1 MTAKQFLEAKVA
13 CYTGTQRGIMG
24 QSTGGKPHK
33 NRETGE
39 SGRSGNG
46 PGVHRVSWRALSG
59 YLGATLIVAGVAVLV
74 RLLHLLLPGANL
86 SIVFL
91 IAVLVSAL
99 RWGVWESIYA
109 AVLSVLMYDFL
120 FVNPV
125 HTFIIAGSQ
134 DVLALLAFLVV
145 AVLTGNLTLRIR
157 QQAQDMAQA
166 RVLAETER
174 LRTALLSSVSHD
186 LRTPL
191 ASIIGS
197 ATSLLSYGAD
207 FDQAAQTEL
216 LQTIREEAERLDRYV
231 GNLLSMTR
239 LESGALE
246 LRRDWADAGDLVAS
260 ALAELAP
267 RLTGHEVV
275 VEAEP
280 DVSLVMV
287 DFVLMEQVL
296 VNLLDNAAKYAPPS
310 TIIRVSIGSAE
321 GMVRIA
327 VADEGGGV
335 PEDDLE
341 RVFDKFYRV
350 GRGDS
355 QAESTGLGLSICRGI
370 VEAHGGRVY
379 ARLKDDGSG
388 TVFTV
393 ELPVEDPRQG
403 AAGEHDGEAGN
414 EAFNE

>member
-1 MTAKQFLEAKVA
+1 MGPATDEKLHGVEGVGEAPPTEA
-13 CYTGTQRGIMG
+13 GA
-24 QSTGGKPHK
+24 
-33 NRETGE
+33 
-39 SGRSGNG
+39 G
-46 PGVHRVSWRALSG
+46 PRRVSWKVLSG
-59 YLGATLIVAGVAVLV
+59 YLGATLIVIGVAALV
-74 RLLHLLLPGANL
+74 RLLHIFLPGTNL

-91 IAVLVSAL
+91 IAVLASAL
-99 RWGVWESIYA
+99 RWGVGEAIYA
-109 AVLSVLMYDFL
+109 AVLSILAYDFL

-125 HTFIIAGSQ
+125 QTFIIASPQ
-134 DVLALLAFLVV
+134 DVLMLLAFLVI
-145 AVLTGNLTLRIR
+145 AVLISNLTLRIR
-157 QQAQDMAQA
+157 RQAQDMAQA

-197 ATSLLSYGAD
+197 ATSLLSYGAQY
-207 FDQAAQTEL
+207 DQATQTEL

-267 RLTGHEVV
+267 RLREHTVV
-275 VEAEP
+275 VKAEP
-280 DVSLVMV
+280 DVPLVTV

-296 VNLLDNAAKYAPPS
+296 VNLLDNAAKYAPPG
-310 TIIRVSIGSAE
+310 TTIRVDIDGAE
-321 GMVRIA
+321 GVVRIA
-327 VADEGGGV
+327 VADEGGGL
-335 PEDDLE
+335 PPGELE

-379 ARLKDDGSG
+379 ARTKDDGTG

-393 ELPVEDPRQG
+393 ELPVEDPGQDDEG
-403 AAGEHDGEAGN
+403 SGDGDTREEVLN
-414 EAFNE
+414 E

>member
-1 MTAKQFLEAKVA
+1 MGQATDRKLFASEEASEA
-13 CYTGTQRGIMG
+13 GRTGT
-24 QSTGGKPHK
+24 
-33 NRETGE
+33 NV
-39 SGRSGNG
+39 G
-46 PGVHRVSWRALSG
+46 PRWLSWKALSG
-59 YLGATLIVAGVAVLV
+59 YLGATLIVAGVAALV
-74 RLLHLLLPGANL
+74 RLLHVFMPGTNL

-91 IAVLVSAL
+91 FAVLVSAL
-99 RWGVWESIYA
+99 RWGLGESVYA
-109 AVLSVLMYDFL
+109 AILSILVYDFL

-125 HTFIIAGSQ
+125 HTFIIASSQ
-134 DVLALLAFLVV
+134 DVLMLLAFLVV
-145 AVLTGNLTLRIR
+145 AVLTGNLMLRIR
-157 QQAQDMAQA
+157 RQAQDMVQA

-197 ATSLLSYGAD
+197 ATSLLSYGAEYD
-207 FDQAAQTEL
+207 ESAQTEL

-246 LRRDWADAGDLVAS
+246 LRSDWADASDLVAS
-260 ALAELAP
+260 ALAQLAP
-267 RLTGHEVV
+267 RLSRHEVV
-275 VEAEP
+275 VESEP
-280 DVSLVMV
+280 GVPLVKV

-310 TIIRVSIGSAE
+310 TTIAVSIVSAE
-321 GMVRIA
+321 GVVQIA
-327 VADEGGGV
+327 VADEGNGM
-335 PEDDLE
+335 PAEDLE
-341 RVFDKFYRV
+341 RVFDKFYRT

-379 ARLKDDGSG
+379 AQLRPDGSG

-393 ELPVEDPRQG
+393 ELP
-403 AAGEHDGEAGN
+403 AAEEREGDTGDEVFDG
-414 EAFNE
+414 

>member
-1 MTAKQFLEAKVA
+1 
-13 CYTGTQRGIMG
+13 MG
-24 QSTGGKPHK
+24 QATGAKLHR
-33 NRETGE
+33 NRETGDPEPVGTGLE
-39 SGRSGNG
+39 SR
-46 PGVHRVSWRALSG
+46 RLSWKALSG

-74 RLLHLLLPGANL
+74 RLLHMFMPGTNL

-99 RWGVWESIYA
+99 RWGVGESIYA
-109 AVLSVLMYDFL
+109 AVLSILAYDFL

-125 HTFIIAGSQ
+125 HTFIIASSQ
-134 DVLALLAFLVV
+134 DVLMLLAFLVV
-145 AVLTGNLTLRIR
+145 AVLTGNLTLRTR
-157 QQAQDMAQA
+157 RHAQDMAQA

-197 ATSLLSYGAD
+197 ATSLLSYGGEYD
-207 FDQAAQTEL
+207 DVAQTEL
-216 LQTIREEAERLDRYV
+216 LQMIREEAERLDRYV

-260 ALAELAP
+260 ALAQLAP
-267 RLTGHEVV
+267 RLSGHPVV
-275 VEAEP
+275 VESEP
-280 DVSLVMV
+280 GVPLVRV

-296 VNLLDNAAKYAPPS
+296 VNLLDNAAKYAPPA
-310 TIIRVSIGSAE
+310 TTIRVSIGSGEDPRQGAE
-321 GMVRIA
+321 GAVTIA
-327 VADEGGGV
+327 VADEGGGM
-335 PEDDLE
+335 PAEDLE
-341 RVFDKFYRV
+341 RVFDKFYRA

-355 QAESTGLGLSICRGI
+355 QSESTGLGLSICRGI

-379 ARLKDDGSG
+379 ARLREDGLG

-393 ELPVEDPRQG
+393 ELPAANERG
-403 AAGEHDGEAGN
+403 ADAANGVFDE
-414 EAFNE
+414 

>member
-1 MTAKQFLEAKVA
+1 
-13 CYTGTQRGIMG
+13 MG
-24 QSTGGKPHK
+24 QATSGKLHTSG
-33 NRETGE
+33 ETGE
-39 SGRSGNG
+39 AGRAET
-46 PGVHRVSWRALSG
+46 GVGARRLSWKGLSG
-59 YLGATLIVAGVAVLV
+59 YLGATLIVAGVAALV
-74 RLLHLLLPGANL
+74 RLLHIFMPGTNL

-91 IAVLVSAL
+91 FAVLVSAL
-99 RWGVWESIYA
+99 RWGVGESIYA
-109 AVLSVLMYDFL
+109 AVLSILAYDFL

-125 HTFIIAGSQ
+125 HTFIIASSQ

-145 AVLTGNLTLRIR
+145 AVLTSNLMLRIR
-157 QQAQDMAQA
+157 GQAQDMAQA

-174 LRTALLSSVSHD
+174 LRSTLLSSVSHD

-197 ATSLLSYGAD
+197 ATSLLSYGAEYD
-207 FDQAAQTEL
+207 ETAQTEL

-246 LRRDWADAGDLVAS
+246 LRRDWADPGDLVAS
-260 ALAELAP
+260 ALAQLAP
-267 RLTGHEVV
+267 RLSHHNVA

-280 DVSLVMV
+280 GVPLVRV

-296 VNLLDNAAKYAPPS
+296 VNLLDNAAKYAPPA
-310 TIIRVSIGSAE
+310 TTIRVNIGRAE
-321 GMVRIA
+321 GVVQVA
-327 VADEGGGV
+327 VADEGGGMP
-335 PEDDLE
+335 PEDLE

-379 ARLKDDGSG
+379 ARLRSDGSG

-393 ELPVEDPRQG
+393 ELPET
-403 AAGEHDGEAGN
+403 GEREEVSGN
-414 EAFNE
+414 EVYDE

>member
-1 MTAKQFLEAKVA
+1 
-13 CYTGTQRGIMG
+13 MG
-24 QSTGGKPHK
+24 QT
-33 NRETGE
+33 R
-39 SGRSGNG
+39 SGRGS
-46 PGVHRVSWRALSG
+46 RRLSWRVLSG
-59 YLGATLIVAGVAVLV
+59 YVGATLIVAGVAALV
-74 RLLHLLLPGANL
+74 RMLHLFLPGTNL

-99 RWGVWESIYA
+99 RWGVGESIYA
-109 AVLSVLMYDFL
+109 AVLSILTYDFL
-120 FVNPV
+120 FINPV
-125 HTFIIAGSQ
+125 HTFIIASSQ
-134 DVLALLAFLVV
+134 DVLALLAFLIV

-197 ATSLLSYGAD
+197 ASSLLSYGAGY
-207 FDQAAQTEL
+207 DQAAQTEL

-267 RLTGHEVV
+267 RLSGHTVV
-275 VEAEP
+275 VGAEP
-280 DVSLVMV
+280 HVPLVMV
-287 DFVLMEQVL
+287 DFVLIEQVL
-296 VNLLDNAAKYAPPS
+296 VNLLDNAAKYAPPG
-310 TIIRVSIGSAE
+310 TTIRVSIGSAA
-321 GMVRIA
+321 GMVQIA

-335 PEDDLE
+335 PPEELE

-379 ARLKDDGSG
+379 AHLKDDGSG

>member
-1 MTAKQFLEAKVA
+1 MGE
-13 CYTGTQRGIMG
+13 RGLSETS
-24 QSTGGKPHK
+24 STDRPASRGLWK
-33 NRETGE
+33 T
-39 SGRSGNG
+39 
-46 PGVHRVSWRALSG
+46 VSG

-74 RLLHLLLPGANL
+74 RLLHIFLPGTNL

-99 RWGVWESIYA
+99 RWGVGEAIYA
-109 AVLSVLMYDFL
+109 AVLSILAYDFL

-125 HTFIIAGSQ
+125 HTFIVASSQ

-145 AVLTGNLTLRIR
+145 AVLIGNLMLRIR
-157 QQAQDMAQA
+157 QQAQDMAEA

-197 ATSLLSYGAD
+197 ATSLLSYGAEY
-207 FDQAAQTEL
+207 DQATETEL

-260 ALAELAP
+260 ALAELTP
-267 RLTGHEVV
+267 RLGEHTVV
-275 VEAEP
+275 VEADP
-280 DVSLVMV
+280 DVPLVMV

-296 VNLLDNAAKYAPPS
+296 VNLLDNAAKYASPA
-310 TIIRVSIGSAE
+310 TTIRVSIGSVEDPRQGAE
-321 GMVRIA
+321 GMVQIA

-335 PEDDLE
+335 PPEDLD

-393 ELPVEDPRQG
+393 ELP
-403 AAGEHDGEAGN
+403 AAGERDGDAVN
-414 EAFNE
+414 EAFDE

>member
-1 MTAKQFLEAKVA
+1 
-13 CYTGTQRGIMG
+13 
-24 QSTGGKPHK
+24 
-33 NRETGE
+33 
-39 SGRSGNG
+39 
-46 PGVHRVSWRALSG
+46 
-59 YLGATLIVAGVAVLV
+59 V
-74 RLLHLLLPGANL
+74 RLLHVFLPGTNL

-99 RWGVWESIYA
+99 RWGVGESIYA
-109 AVLSVLMYDFL
+109 AMLSILAYDFL

-125 HTFIIAGSQ
+125 HTFIIASSQ

-145 AVLTGNLTLRIR
+145 AVLISNLMLRIR

-186 LRTPL
+186 FRTPL

-197 ATSLLSYGAD
+197 ATSLLSYGTEY
-207 FDQAAQTEL
+207 DQATQTEL

-267 RLTGHEVV
+267 RLSEHTVM

-280 DVSLVMV
+280 DVPLVTV

-296 VNLLDNAAKYAPPS
+296 VNLLDNAAKYAPPA
-310 TIIRVSIGSAE
+310 TTIRVGISSAE

-327 VADEGGGV
+327 VADEGGGMP
-335 PEDDLE
+335 PEDLE
-341 RVFDKFYRV
+341 RVFDKFYRA

-379 ARLKDDGSG
+379 ARPKDDGVG

-393 ELPVEDPRQG
+393 ELPVEDPRQE
-403 AAGEHDGEAGN
+403 AAGQRDADAGD
-414 EAFNE
+414 EAFDE

>member
-1 MTAKQFLEAKVA
+1 
-13 CYTGTQRGIMG
+13 MG
-24 QSTGGKPHK
+24 QA
-33 NRETGE
+33 TGE
-39 SGRSGNG
+39 KLHRSEGMGQAG
-46 PGVHRVSWRALSG
+46 PTEAGVGPRRLSWKALSG
-59 YLGATLIVAGVAVLV
+59 YLGATLIVAGVAAMV
-74 RLLHLLLPGANL
+74 RLLHLFMPGTNL

-91 IAVLVSAL
+91 FAVLVSAL
-99 RWGVWESIYA
+99 RWGLGESIYA
-109 AVLSVLMYDFL
+109 AALSILVYDFL

-125 HTFIIAGSQ
+125 QTFIIASPQ
-134 DVLALLAFLVV
+134 DVLMLLAFLMV
-145 AVLTGNLTLRIR
+145 AVLISNLTLRIR
-157 QQAQDMAQA
+157 RQAQDMAQA

-197 ATSLLSYGAD
+197 ATSLLSYGAEYD
-207 FDQAAQTEL
+207 ETAQIEL

-246 LRRDWADAGDLVAS
+246 LRRDWADPGDLVAS
-260 ALAELAP
+260 ALAQIAA
-267 RLTGHEVV
+267 RLSGHQVV
-275 VEAEP
+275 VETDP
-280 DVSLVMV
+280 DVPLVQV

-296 VNLLDNAAKYAPPS
+296 VNLLDNAAKYAPPAT
-310 TIIRVSIGSAE
+310 TIQVSIGSAD
-321 GMVRIA
+321 GTVQIA

-335 PEDDLE
+335 PPQDLD

-393 ELPVEDPRQG
+393 ELP
-403 AAGEHDGEAGN
+403 AAGERDGDAGD

>member
-1 MTAKQFLEAKVA
+1 MRHATCGKLHRSERMGEA
-13 CYTGTQRGIMG
+13 G
-24 QSTGGKPHK
+24 ST
-33 NRETGE
+33 EA
-39 SGRSGNG
+39 
-46 PGVHRVSWRALSG
+46 GVRPRRLSWKSLSG
-59 YLGATLIVAGVAVLV
+59 YLGATLIVAGVAALV
-74 RLLHLLLPGANL
+74 RLLHIFMPGTNL

-99 RWGVWESIYA
+99 RWGVGASIYA
-109 AVLSVLMYDFL
+109 ALLSILVYDFL

-125 HTFIIAGSQ
+125 HTLVIASFQ

-145 AVLTGNLTLRIR
+145 AVLTSNLMERIR
-157 QQAQDMAQA
+157 KQADEMAQV
-166 RVLAETER
+166 RVLAESER
-174 LRTALLSSVSHD
+174 LRSTLLSSVSHD

-197 ATSLLSYGAD
+197 ATSLLSYGQEYD
-207 FDQAAQTEL
+207 ESAQTEL

-246 LRRDWADAGDLVAS
+246 LRRDWADPGDLVAS
-260 ALAELAP
+260 ALAQLAP
-267 RLTGHEVV
+267 RLREHDVV
-275 VEAEP
+275 VGSEP
-280 DVSLVMV
+280 GVPLVKV

-296 VNLLDNAAKYAPPS
+296 VNLLDNAAKYAPPA
-310 TIIRVSIGSAE
+310 TTIRVNIGRAE
-321 GMVRIA
+321 GAVQIA
-327 VADEGGGV
+327 VADEGGGMP
-335 PEDDLE
+335 PEDLE

-355 QAESTGLGLSICRGI
+355 RDGSTGLGLSICRGI

-379 ARLKDDGSG
+379 ARLRADGSG

-403 AAGEHDGEAGN
+403 AAGEHEGVSRDEVFD
-414 EAFNE
+414 E

>member
-1 MTAKQFLEAKVA
+1 
-13 CYTGTQRGIMG
+13 MG
-24 QSTGGKPHK
+24 QANGRKPHRS
-33 NRETGE
+33 REMEE
-39 SGRSGNG
+39 SGRTGTG
-46 PGVHRVSWRALSG
+46 LGLRRLSWRAVSG
-59 YLGATLIVAGVAVLV
+59 YLGATLIVAAVAALV
-74 RLLHLLLPGANL
+74 RLLHVFMPGTNL
-86 SIVFL
+86 SIMFL

-99 RWGVWESIYA
+99 RWGAGASIYA
-109 AVLSVLMYDFL
+109 ALLSILAYDFL

-125 HTFIIAGSQ
+125 HTFVIASSQ

-145 AVLTGNLTLRIR
+145 AVLTSNLMERIR
-157 QQAQDMAQA
+157 THAQEMAQV
-166 RVLAETER
+166 RVLAESER

-197 ATSLLSYGAD
+197 ATSLLSYGAEYD
-207 FDQAAQTEL
+207 ETARTEL

-246 LRRDWADAGDLVAS
+246 LRRDWADPGDLVAS
-260 ALAELAP
+260 AVAQLAP
-267 RLTGHEVV
+267 RLSGREVV
-275 VEAEP
+275 VQAEP
-280 DVSLVMV
+280 AVPLVKV

-296 VNLLDNAAKYAPPS
+296 VNLLDNAAKYAPPAT
-310 TIIRVSIGSAE
+310 TIWVSIGSTE
-321 GMVRIA
+321 GAVQIA
-327 VADEGGGV
+327 VADEGGGMP
-335 PEDDLE
+335 PEDLE

-379 ARLKDDGSG
+379 ARLRDDGSG

-393 ELPVEDPRQG
+393 ELPVEDPRKG
-403 AAGEHDGEAGN
+403 VADEREGDTKN
-414 EAFNE
+414 EAFDG